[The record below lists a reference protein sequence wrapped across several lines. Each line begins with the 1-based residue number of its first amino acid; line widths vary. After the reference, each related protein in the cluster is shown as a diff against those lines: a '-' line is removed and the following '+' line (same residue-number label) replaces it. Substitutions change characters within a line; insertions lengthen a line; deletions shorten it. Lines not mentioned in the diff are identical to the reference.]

1 MTSKSPLLEASELSG
16 EILQDMELARIPNH
30 QILLKCRR
38 LARLV
43 GDEQGGKWLDFEL
56 HGYYQLP
63 KDVSREEFLAHFDR
77 FGRLQDKEKQT
88 GFIEPLATLEQ
99 QIDTEKLV
107 IQSCQVPSSIQ
118 ASSAQT
124 YLPDSASATVQW
136 VLGRLRDLNQAIS
149 KKQAIIGRVMG
160 FAHSYTLRWYNELHY
175 SDIAQSIFERRRAEV
190 DGKLKD
196 VCPIALEQFV
206 SAYERLRSGSAED
219 WSQALLSCRRIL
231 KSFADAVFTPKSAPY
246 IDKNGVEHEVS
257 EDKYINRLIAFI
269 EQRISSDTLGA
280 LVRSQVE
287 SLGMRLAA
295 IHDETHKAVH
305 AEVTRQEADSTVL
318 LTYLL
323 LSDMVDLIE
332 DADKPGPE
340 ITGGQASP
348 ASPTPNTI

>member
-1 MTSKSPLLEASELSG
+1 MTSKSPLQEASELSG
-16 EILQDMELARIPNH
+16 EILADMEFARIPNH

-43 GDEQGGKWLDFEL
+43 GDERGRKWLDLEL
-56 HGYYQLP
+56 HGYQILP
-63 KDVSREEFLAHFDR
+63 KDVSQEEYLVYFDY
-77 FGRLQDKEKQT
+77 FGRQQDKEKQT
-88 GFIEPLATLEQ
+88 GLIEPFGTLEQ
-99 QIDTEKLV
+99 QVETAKLE

-118 ASSAQT
+118 ASSAEAWM
-124 YLPDSASATVQW
+124 PDSASATVQW
-136 VLGRLRDLNQAIS
+136 VLNRLRDLNLAIS
-149 KKQAIIGRVMG
+149 IKQAIIGRVMG
-160 FAHSYTLRWYNELHY
+160 YAHSFTLRWYNELHY

-196 VCPIALEQFV
+196 VCPAALEQFV
-206 SAYERLRSGSAED
+206 SAYDRLRSESAED
-219 WSQALLSCRRIL
+219 WSQALLSCRRVL
-231 KSFADAVFTPKSAPY
+231 KSFADAVFPPSAQPY
-246 IDKNGVEHEVS
+246 VDKRGDKHDVS

-295 IHDETHKAVH
+295 IHVETHKAVH

-340 ITGGQASP
+340 ITSGQVSP
-348 ASPTPNTI
+348 G